1 MKCPQYIKDML
12 MARAHH
18 AERFSSLDWDVQE
31 WLDKH
36 GIEVVECDICGGCES
51 YVNPRDSS
59 KRIIQ
64 AIEDFE
70 PLPTKNEKGY
80 PYEVES

>member
-1 MKCPQYIKDML
+1 MDSLIS
-12 MARAHH
+12 

-36 GIEVVECDICGGCES
+36 GIEVEECDICGGCES